1 MHGSPTISDLPD
13 SLITPAMRELLERR
27 IDSFEKFEVVR
38 RLWLSRDEALPV
50 ATIADDLQLPSGEL
64 AHTLTE
70 LIGHG
75 LVTRDGGDSYR
86 AAVASRDSGTIQAML
101 ELYARDPLSML
112 RILNELALRRLRGL
126 TARKFSDAFVLSK
139 KKEDGDG

>member
-1 MHGSPTISDLPD
+1 
-13 SLITPAMRELLERR
+13 MRELLERR
-27 IDSFEKFEVVR
+27 IDSFEKFEVIR
-38 RLWLSRDEALPV
+38 RLWLRRDEALGV
-50 ATIADDLQLPSGEL
+50 ATIADDLQVPAGEL
-64 AHTLTE
+64 TSTLTE

-75 LVTRDGGDSYR
+75 LVVREQGDAYR
-86 AAVASRDSGTIQAML
+86 AAVSSRDAETIQAML

>member
-1 MHGSPTISDLPD
+1 
-13 SLITPAMRELLERR
+13 MRELLERR

-38 RLWLSRDEALPV
+38 RVWLRRDETLAS
-50 ATIADDLQLPSGEL
+50 ATIADDLQLPAGEL
-64 AHTLTE
+64 TSTLNE
-70 LIGHG
+70 LIAHG
-75 LVTRDGGDSYR
+75 LVMPAGPDCYR
-86 AAVASRDSGTIQAML
+86 ASVTSRDAETIQAML
-101 ELYARDPLSML
+101 EIYARDPLSML

>member
-1 MHGSPTISDLPD
+1 
-13 SLITPAMRELLERR
+13 MRELLERR
-27 IDSFEKFEVVR
+27 CDSFEKFEVVR
-38 RLWLSRDEALPV
+38 RLWLRRDEALAV

-64 AHTLTE
+64 ATTLTE

-75 LVTRDGGDSYR
+75 LVMRDGRDSYR
-86 AAVASRDSGTIQAML
+86 AAVASRDAETILAML
-101 ELYARDPLSML
+101 DLYARDPLSML

-126 TARKFSDAFVLSK
+126 TARKFSDAFVLSR